1 MLHLRDL
8 VPLSI
13 VELISLGLPRPGMQ
27 MAPYGA
33 TCRYTLCG
41 PLKLATKRYYAA
53 LDLSGLTFVCIY
65 SPHFLS
71 FSRGRRLREF
81 SICFDFSGTMI
92 FEDSALGTFC
102 GVQWQDATGKL
113 IAHGASSPCCTSV
126 VP

>member
-65 SPHFLS
+65 SPHSLS
-71 FSRGRRLREF
+71 FSRGRRLREY
-81 SICFDFSGTMI
+81 SICFDSNGTMI
-92 FEDSALGTFC
+92 VEDSVLGTFC
-102 GVQWQDATGKL
+102 GAKR
-113 IAHGASSPCCTSV
+113 
-126 VP
+126 VPW